1 MADWRSDDRELL
13 ARILTAEAGN
23 QGPIGMTAAGNV
35 IMNRANT
42 TGYGDGV
49 RGVIMKPGQFS
60 PMNSVTGYARGEQG
74 QNIDALRPSET
85 AYMVAD
91 SLLQGTAGDI
101 TGGATHFFNPD
112 ISNPSWAQGKDFT
125 RIGDHVFGQADAGR
139 GTTQNTGATAMRQPT
154 MTQGQPA
161 PMPQEQQQPGGLRGL
176 LSDPDFYDRLAIGL
190 GGLTMNPNQQLMQMS
205 ADRIAGRA
213 QTRQDTA
220 AKNKTIEFLR
230 SQPDGEKFV
239 QLVDAIGAVGA
250 VKAYQDQQSG
260 SALPSGI
267 RELTVQAQ
275 LAGLQPGTPEYQ
287 EFMLAG
293 GGDPATFRAL
303 DRQARAAGFEPGTP
317 EYQEFMATRGA
328 GLAEG
333 AVLGARTE
341 QGGAAAGAVAAGGEM
356 VTRAFEAFDQAS
368 LANGSIGTMNEAIRA
383 IDAGARSGLVENFL
397 PNVTEASAA
406 LNNAMNRMGLDVISS
421 VTFGALS
428 EGEMKLAME
437 TAAPRNLEPQALRE
451 WLVAKRDA
459 QEKARDALFAAARYL
474 SKPGNTLDGWLDQQE
489 NNRPASGAANNAP
502 AAAPTN
508 FDPALLEFMTP
519 EQKALFE

>member
-42 TGYGDGV
+42 PGYGDGV

-74 QNIDALRPSET
+74 QNIDALRPTET

-139 GTTQNTGATAMRQPT
+139 GTTQNTGATAMRPTT

-220 AKNKTIEFLR
+220 ATNRTVEYLR
-230 SQPDGEKFV
+230 SQGRDDLADAVASGSLGGRDAAAILFQPKDPTKGVSVGERIVNPITGEVIYEPTGGPAFDAEAV
-239 QLVDAIGAVGA
+239 QGARKEFTSLPQ
-250 VKAYQDQQSG
+250 VKAFADQTTAYG
-260 SALPSGI
+260 
-267 RELTVQAQ
+267 R
-275 LAGLQPGTPEYQ
+275 
-287 EFMLAG
+287 
-293 GGDPATFRAL
+293 
-303 DRQARAAGFEPGTP
+303 
-317 EYQEFMATRGA
+317 
-328 GLAEG
+328 
-333 AVLGARTE
+333 
-341 QGGAAAGAVAAGGEM
+341 
-356 VTRAFEAFDQAS
+356 
-368 LANGSIGTMNEAIRA
+368 
-383 IDAGARSGLVENFL
+383 
-397 PNVTEASAA
+397 
-406 LNNAMNRMGLDVISS
+406 VISS
-421 VTFGALS
+421 IDDPSPAGDLALIFNYMKVLDPGSVVREGEFATAQNAGSVDDRTRGLYNRIMSGERLS
-428 EGEMKLAME
+428 ERQRADFADRATRLYSGAEQQYQSIAE
-437 TAAPRNLEPQALRE
+437 QYGSFAQAAGLPADQVIPDYSFVGNRYQTPSIYRVPPTPQGVTQQDWE
-451 WLVAKRDA
+451 QSWQNMTDA
-459 QEKARDALFAAARYL
+459 QRQTFL
-474 SKPGNTLDGWLDQQE
+474 NT
-489 NNRPASGAANNAP
+489 
-502 AAAPTN
+502 PT
-508 FDPALLEFMTP
+508 TP
-519 EQKALFE
+519 

>member
-42 TGYGDGV
+42 TGYGGDV

-112 ISNPSWAQGKDFT
+112 ISNPSWAQGKEFT

-161 PMPQEQQQPGGLRGL
+161 QMPQEQQQPGGLRGL

-190 GGLTMNPNQQLMQMS
+190 GGLTMNPNQALMQMS

-230 SQPDGEKFV
+230 SQPNGEQFV
-239 QLVDAIGAVGA
+239 QLVDAIGPVAA
-250 VKAYQDQQSG
+250 LKAYQDSAKGPDQTALMQNYEYALRQGMSPEEARKWVSSG
-260 SALPSGI
+260 TNLSVNTASEVGTIPQGYELFTDEATGARSLRPLRGGPAEAEALSVGAKDEM
-267 RELTVQAQ
+267 R
-275 LAGLQPGTPEYQ
+275 
-287 EFMLAG
+287 
-293 GGDPATFRAL
+293 
-303 DRQARAAGFEPGTP
+303 
-317 EYQEFMATRGA
+317 A
-328 GLAEG
+328 GLAEASSDIVITAAQRAREAADARRVG
-333 AVLGARTE
+333 GILGPLAAMNPATANAEIVRQVGTLQSMAAAE
-341 QGGAAAGAVAAGGEM
+341 NINAMRQASPTGGALGNASDADIMLLKQKSGALDPFSPNFERDLEDYERTLLRTIHG
-356 VTRAFEAFDQAS
+356 FEAGNLIYDQTR
-368 LANGSIGTMNEAIRA
+368 G
-383 IDAGARSGLVENFL
+383 GL
-397 PNVTEASAA
+397 
-406 LNNAMNRMGLDVISS
+406 
-421 VTFGALS
+421 
-428 EGEMKLAME
+428 
-437 TAAPRNLEPQALRE
+437 TAPTTT
-451 WLVAKRDA
+451 
-459 QEKARDALFAAARYL
+459 
-474 SKPGNTLDGWLDQQE
+474 GNTINGVTVGE
-489 NNRPASGAANNAP
+489 PY
-502 AAAPTN
+502 
-508 FDPALLEFMTP
+508 
-519 EQKALFE
+519 